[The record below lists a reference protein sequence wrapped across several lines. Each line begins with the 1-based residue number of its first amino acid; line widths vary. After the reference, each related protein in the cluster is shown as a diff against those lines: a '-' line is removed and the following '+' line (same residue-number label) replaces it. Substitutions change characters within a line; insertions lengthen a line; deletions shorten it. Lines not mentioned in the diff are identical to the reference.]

1 MAKDDLVGN
10 MPTEL
15 LLLFSETQL
24 NSSLLSSEL
33 INATIELSRKTMT
46 P

>member
-1 MAKDDLVGN
+1 

-24 NSSLLSSEL
+24 KETLISSEL
-33 INATIELSRKTMT
+33 INQTLELSSKTMN